1 MKTINLRLSKKPED
15 LTLKALDITGMMPR
29 VKNSD
34 IQRDLAREQQDATE
48 MSPQRR
54 LKANIDIEKTPQ
66 SIVQQ
71 KNVALEDFMMKS
83 VYQAADQQEL
93 PSQLRIT
100 TVDQRSQSESVTQ
113 SRVTQDFSDSDSD
126 KAIELETGYRERAQ
140 GLVDDQE
147 VQQLQ
152 NSIVKNTKSEL
163 SASDSERTKS
173 TAYSRITE
181 DESTGK

>member
-93 PSQLRIT
+93 PS
-100 TVDQRSQSESVTQ
+100 
-113 SRVTQDFSDSDSD
+113 
-126 KAIELETGYRERAQ
+126 
-140 GLVDDQE
+140 
-147 VQQLQ
+147 
-152 NSIVKNTKSEL
+152 
-163 SASDSERTKS
+163 
-173 TAYSRITE
+173 
-181 DESTGK
+181 